1 MLCRMWF
8 AGQMDFEVSLSLFRA
23 KLLCLVVLSQNKTS
37 HIIIYYKNKMSSQ
50 RNAPALKLQYLI
62 NCRITLM
69 LLFNS
74 LWNTEFWLSKISL
87 ILHAGVWK
95 MFLLAGH
102 FKELSQ
108 YLTHHWLVL
117 LLGLLSALF
126 GFLCP
131 QCWSSLIKKHLPSG
145 GKDWMDVN
153 QQIINLI

>member
-1 MLCRMWF
+1 MQGRWTLKWHCLFSELNCFACLC
-8 AGQMDFEVSLSLFRA
+8 
-23 KLLCLVVLSQNKTS
+23 LSQNKTS
-37 HIIIYYKNKMSSQ
+37 HVIIYYKNKMSSQ
-50 RNAPALKLQYLI
+50 RNAPALKLQCLI
-62 NCRITLM
+62 NCWITLM

-74 LWNTEFWLSKISL
+74 LWNTEFWLSKTSFVV
-87 ILHAGVWK
+87 HAGVWK

-131 QCWSSLIKKHLPSG
+131 QCWSSLVKNSCPL
-145 GKDWMDVN
+145 DERTQWM
-153 QQIINLI
+153 LISI